1 MEIYSIEQNDPV
13 RIKLERDILAEAIVK
28 MGIDLGLISSDAL
41 LTGAHL
47 LMICEDVVRINT
59 EVAKYKPD
67 LDADYFA
74 HRLTIHRSF
83 GLSAKA
89 SAVKAFKETVDK
101 LVENK
106 SGD

>member
-1 MEIYSIEQNDPV
+1 VEIYDIEQNDPV
-13 RIKLERDILAEAIVK
+13 RIKVERDLLVEAIVK
-28 MGIDLGLISSDAL
+28 MGIDLGHISPDAV

-47 LMICEDVVRINT
+47 LMICEDVVRINN

-67 LDADYFA
+67 LDAEYFA

-101 LVENK
+101 LIENK